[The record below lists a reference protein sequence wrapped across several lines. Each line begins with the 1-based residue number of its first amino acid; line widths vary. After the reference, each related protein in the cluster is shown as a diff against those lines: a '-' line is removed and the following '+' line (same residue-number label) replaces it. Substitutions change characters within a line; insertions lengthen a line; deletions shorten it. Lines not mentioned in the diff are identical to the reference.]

1 MNTEQEQQCL
11 DFVAAFVAEMR
22 DTMPHLSEEWLLP
35 VVRVATSTLLGAVL
49 HLDATPEL
57 AQRVAI
63 LIRVAMFRA
72 YHPGRPFA
80 IVIDD
85 EAGKRMIVPQTR

>member
-22 DTMPHLSEEWLLP
+22 DAMPNLSEEWLLP
-35 VVRVATSTLLGAVL
+35 VVNVAASALLGAVL

-57 AQRVAI
+57 AQ
-63 LIRVAMFRA
+63 RVAMFRA

-85 EAGKRMIVPQTR
+85 EAGKRMIVP